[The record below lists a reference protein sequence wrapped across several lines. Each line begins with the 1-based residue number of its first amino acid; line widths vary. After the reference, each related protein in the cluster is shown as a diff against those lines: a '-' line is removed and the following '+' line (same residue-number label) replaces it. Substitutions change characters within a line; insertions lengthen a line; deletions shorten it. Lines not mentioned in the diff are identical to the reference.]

1 MAYAERLKQRAGYA
15 DAENMA
21 RLNRSS
27 SPAITPP
34 VSIILYVHNGMP
46 FLPEALDSVLA
57 QTHEQFELCVVDD
70 GSDDD
75 TPDVLAAAAEADDR
89 VRVQRQDPLG
99 SDGLHHTVNNALAM
113 TRHELIAIANA
124 DDVWRE
130 DKLER
135 QVAVF
140 KIEPNAGEAPIDIC
154 THDATFIDDRGRV
167 MHGGFSSAPSP
178 FPGPPP
184 RPWQFVGGNPV
195 PNPTVMFHRSI
206 LRRIGL
212 QELGQQHDHQF
223 WFKATV
229 HGCRFHS
236 LPDRLIRYRLHDAS
250 ESTSASKK
258 QRIAETHRASATMM
272 VERYPIE
279 VLVPELLYCQPDDH
293 ESRAWA
299 HSFLAA
305 TAAGAENWSLAAE
318 LWRRA
323 LASSRNP
330 AIGSALGIAALRD
343 GDELGAL
350 RLLGLAAGRGSVQAS
365 TVRQQPDLA
374 DSVVP
379 QVWSGPP
386 PLVAELV
393 DRGNVGELEAH
404 LPPTPVGVH
413 PLVLSIPAPRPER
426 SEVAAELRTR
436 FDRRGGVLDLAV
448 LVTTDEALAAVVQ
461 AYDQLTAGQP
471 APDTSST
478 IDGGLQIELIM
489 VHPDE
494 LKTVELAH
502 LMEGSEL
509 ASLEEG
515 EDEPVRLPSVQ
526 GFASSSI

>member
-1 MAYAERLKQRAGYA
+1 
-15 DAENMA
+15 MA
-21 RLNRSS
+21 RPNRSS
-27 SPAITPP
+27 SPASKPP

-46 FLPEALDSVLA
+46 FLPDALDSVLA
-57 QTHEQFELCVVDD
+57 QTHEQFELCVIDD
-70 GSDDD
+70 GSDDE
-75 TPDVLAAAAEADDR
+75 TPDVLAQVSAADSR
-89 VRVQRQDPLG
+89 VRVQRQAPLG

-113 TRHELIAIANA
+113 TSHDLIAISNA
-124 DDVWRE
+124 DDVWSE

-135 QVAVF
+135 QVGVF
-140 KIEPNAGEAPIDIC
+140 ASQLSPGEAPIDIC
-154 THDATFIDDRGRV
+154 MHDATFIDDRGRV

-223 WFKATV
+223 WFKAAV

-258 QRIAETHRASATMM
+258 QRITETHRASATMM

-279 VLVPELLYCQPDDH
+279 VLIPELLYCQPDDH
-293 ESRAWA
+293 ESLAWA
-299 HSFLAA
+299 HSHLAA
-305 TAAGAENWSLAAE
+305 AAAGAENWPLAAE

-343 GDELGAL
+343 GDDLGAL
-350 RLLGLAAGRGSVQAS
+350 RLLGLAADSGSTQAS

-379 QVWSGPP
+379 QIWSGPP

-393 DRGNVGELEAH
+393 ARGNVGDLEAQ

-413 PLVLSIPAPRPER
+413 PVVLSIPAPRPAR
-426 SEVAAELRTR
+426 SDVVAELRTR

-448 LVTTDEALAAVVQ
+448 LVTTDDALAAVVE
-461 AYDQLTAGQP
+461 AYEELTAGQP
-471 APDTSST
+471 APDASST
-478 IDGGLQIELIM
+478 IDGGLQIELIL

-494 LKTVELAH
+494 LQTVELAH

-509 ASLEEG
+509 ASLDEG
-515 EDEPVRLPSVQ
+515 EDAHSGQLTLATDFVP
-526 GFASSSI
+526 SSI